1 MFSIVYCFLPIIF
14 IPFSMYLLKR
24 REYVSWDVRKGKKC
38 YNCKMDLTLSNEELL
53 KRLLDDKSHDR
64 LCISCSRDM
73 KLSLIKSPISSLKF
87 KFHKYLFSKK
97 SDKMVYYFAGFVFF
111 FIILDITLMFFGVK
125 LKLYLIYGT
134 INIIFWIVNT
144 YKTIYTTTKKTSEI

>member
-1 MFSIVYCFLPIIF
+1 MFNILYCFLPIIF
-14 IPFSMYLLKR
+14 IPFSMYLLKS

-38 YNCKMDLTLSNEELL
+38 YNCKVNLTLSNEELL
-53 KRLLDDKSHDR
+53 KRLLDDESHDR

-73 KLSLIKSPISSLKF
+73 KLSLIKNPISSLKF
-87 KFHKYLFSKK
+87 TFHKYLFSKK

-111 FIILDITLMFFGVK
+111 FILLDITLVFFGVK

-144 YKTIYTTTKKTSEI
+144 YKTIYTTTKKTSE